1 MADLMTEETRALLG
15 LWGAADV
22 KAQLNVVSRKK
33 VVYQKIANDTN
44 KLGYRHTYV

>member
-1 MADLMTEETRALLG
+1 MADWTNEEMRALLG

-33 VVYQKIANDTN
+33 NTPFAYA
-44 KLGYRHTYV
+44 YEC